1 MGQIRLNGMEFYAY
15 HGWYPEEQRTGNQ
28 FLVDVVMDIGMG
40 KASKTDD
47 LNDALN
53 YAEVYELVKQEMSVP
68 SHLLEHV
75 SARILDKIFKQFPQL
90 ERVEVC
96 VSKLN
101 PPVGGQVKSVSVSQQ
116 RVLTGTKKGEF

>member
-15 HGWYPEEQRTGNQ
+15 HGCCLEEQLTGNH
-28 FLVDVVMDIGMG
+28 FLVDVVMDIEME

-47 LNDALN
+47 LNDTLN
-53 YAEVYELVKQEMSVP
+53 YAEVYELVKQEMDARSD
-68 SHLLEHV
+68 LLEHV
-75 SARILDKIFKQFPQL
+75 SARILDKLCGQFPQL
-90 ERVEVC
+90 ERAEVC

-116 RVLTGTKKGEF
+116 RSCTM

>member
-15 HGWYPEEQRTGNQ
+15 HGCYLEEQLTGNH
-28 FLVDVVMDIGMG
+28 FLVDLVMDIEME

-47 LNDALN
+47 LHDALN
-53 YAEVYELVKQEMSVP
+53 YAEVYELVKQEMSIP

-75 SARILDKIFKQFPQL
+75 SARILDKLFGRFPQL

-101 PPVGGQVKSVSVSQQ
+101 PPIGGQVGSVSISQQ
-116 RVLTGTKKGEF
+116 RSRIIS

>member
-15 HGWYPEEQRTGNQ
+15 HGCYPEEQRIGNQ
-28 FLVDVVMDIGMG
+28 YLVDVVMDVGME

-53 YAEVYELVKQEMSVP
+53 YAEVYDLVKQEMSIP

-75 SARILDKIFKQFPQL
+75 SARILDKIFERFPHL
-90 ERVEVC
+90 ERVEAC

-101 PPVGGQVKSVSVSQQ
+101 PPVAGKVKSVSVSQQ
-116 RVLTGTKKGEF
+116 RSRKV

>member
-1 MGQIRLNGMEFYAY
+1 MGQIRLNGMEFFAY
-15 HGWYPEEQRTGNQ
+15 HGCYPEEQRLGNH
-28 FLVDVVMDIGMG
+28 FLVDVVMDTEME

-53 YAEVYELVKQEMSVP
+53 YAEVYELVKQEMSIR

-75 SARILDKIFKQFPQL
+75 SARILNILFERFPQL
-90 ERVEVC
+90 DRVEVR

-101 PPVGGQVKSVSVSQQ
+101 PPVGGQVKEVSVRQQ
-116 RVLTGTKKGEF
+116 RFRTLSNT